1 MFTLTQYKLLTPG
14 PLTVTDRVRQA
25 MDFDYCTWDED
36 YKAVTQ
42 DIRHKLLH
50 LAQVDPDRYT
60 TILLQGSGSYAV
72 EACLSTF
79 SRPDTK
85 FLILSNGKYG
95 ERMLQMADY
104 QKLDY
109 EAYKVAYDE
118 VHDPQVVAC
127 LLDKN
132 PDISHVMM
140 VHSETT
146 SGILNPIADI
156 AQVAKAHDCFF
167 FVDAMSSFGGV
178 PIDMGPIDALITSAN
193 KCIQGVPGFAIVL
206 VRKDLIEASKGNS
219 STLSLDLFDQYQ
231 EMARDG
237 KWRYTSPTHVVM
249 AFHEALKE
257 FEERGG
263 VAAQHAR
270 YQKNQELLQEGMES
284 LGFKAYVPREYQG
297 PIITTFLYP
306 EGQSWDFQDMY
317 HYIKERGYVI
327 YPGKLTDVD
336 TFRIG
341 NIGEIYPEDIARLLD
356 IFKAYMEEKHN
367 DRH

>member
-1 MFTLTQYKLLTPG
+1 MFILTPYKLLTPG

-42 DIRHKLLH
+42 KIRHDLLQI
-50 LAQVDPDRYT
+50 AGVDPERYT
-60 TILLQGSGSYAV
+60 SILLQGSGSYAV

-79 SRPDTK
+79 SYPGSK

-95 ERMLQMADY
+95 ERMLQTADY
-104 QKLDY
+104 QHLDY
-109 EAYKVAYDE
+109 ETYKVGYDE
-118 VHDPQVVAC
+118 VHDPQVLDC
-127 LLDKN
+127 LLDNN

-178 PIDMGPIDALITSAN
+178 PIDMTPIDALITSAN
-193 KCIQGVPGFAIVL
+193 KCIQGVPGFAIVI

-231 EMARDG
+231 EMAKDG

-249 AFHEALKE
+249 AFNEALKE
-257 FEERGG
+257 FKERGG
-263 VAAQHAR
+263 VEAQHAR
-270 YQKNQELLQEGMES
+270 YQKNQELLQEGMEA
-284 LGFKAYVPREYQG
+284 LGFTAYVPKENQG

-306 EGQSWDFQDMY
+306 EGQTWDFQDMY

-341 NIGEIYPEDIARLLD
+341 NIGEIYPEDIERVLD
-356 IFKAYMEEKHN
+356 IFKAYMEENNN
-367 DRH
+367 DKN